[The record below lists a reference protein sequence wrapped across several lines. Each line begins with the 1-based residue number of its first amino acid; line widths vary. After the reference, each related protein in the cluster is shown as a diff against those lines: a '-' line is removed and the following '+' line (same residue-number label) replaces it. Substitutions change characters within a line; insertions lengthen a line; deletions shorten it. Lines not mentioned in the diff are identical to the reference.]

1 MSFKTTIVL
10 ADDHP
15 VVRKG
20 LRALLESQ
28 PDLTVV
34 GEASDGLDAVE
45 LTERLTPHVLLVDV
59 VMPGITGLEAVR
71 QVKQRVPQVRSIVF
85 SMHATEAY
93 IHEAFKN
100 GACGYILKGADGN
113 EMVDAVHEVAAGR
126 RYLSP
131 AVSERL
137 VEAYLERAH
146 EFAPREPYDEL
157 TAREREV
164 LHQVAEGQT
173 NAEIADRL
181 SISPRTV
188 EIHRAHVMRKLNLK
202 TQSDLVRFAIRK
214 GLIPLEPVG

>member
-1 MSFKTTIVL
+1 MAFKTTIVL

-20 LRALLESQ
+20 LRALLESE
-28 PDLTVV
+28 PDLSVI
-34 GEASDGLDAVE
+34 GEACDGLDAVE
-45 LTERLTPHVLLVDV
+45 QTERLTPAVLLVDV

-93 IHEAFKN
+93 INEAFKN
-100 GACGYILKGADGN
+100 GACGYVLKGADGN
-113 EMVDAVHEVAAGR
+113 EMVEAVHAVMAGK

-131 AVSERL
+131 VVSQRV

-146 EFAPREPYDEL
+146 DFSPREPYDEL
-157 TAREREV
+157 TSREREV
-164 LHQVAEGQT
+164 LQLVAEGQT
-173 NAEIADRL
+173 NAEVADRL
-181 SISPRTV
+181 CISPRTV

-202 TQSDLVRFAIRK
+202 TPSDVVRFAIRK